1 MIGIGVGDTGST
13 SDAVAVSCIIPAY
26 NSARFIDEAIESV
39 LTQTVPVA
47 EIIVVDDGSTDGT
60 VQALARYGERVRVV
74 RQSNAGPA
82 AARNNGIRNSTGA
95 FIAFLDSDDLWK
107 PEKIEVQLARF
118 DANPELQVC
127 FADLFNFRTITPNAP
142 FRDGYE
148 EIAEWPRVP
157 FSPCTLLARR
167 AAFDTIGEFDETL
180 RRGEDTEWF
189 VRMMMRKV
197 PYEVLKDVLLWRRV
211 HDQNLTLESPPG
223 PQDVIRVLKIALD
236 RRRAEGW

>member
-1 MIGIGVGDTGST
+1 MT
-13 SDAVAVSCIIPAY
+13 AAAVSCIIPAY
-26 NSARFIDEAIESV
+26 NALRFIDETIESV
-39 LTQTVPVA
+39 LGQSVPVA

-60 VQALARYGERVRVV
+60 LQTLAQYGDKVRLIL
-74 RQSNAGPA
+74 QQNAGPA
-82 AARNNGIRNSTGA
+82 AARNNGVRNSHGE
-95 FIAFLDSDDLWK
+95 FLAFLDADDLWTPNK
-107 PEKIEVQLARF
+107 VEMQLARF
-118 DANPELQVC
+118 SANPELQVC
-127 FADLFNFRTITPNAP
+127 FADLFNFRTNSPNAP
-142 FRDGYE
+142 FRDGYTE
-148 EIAEWPRVP
+148 VTDWPRVH

-167 AAFDTIGEFDETL
+167 SAFDTIGNFDETL

-189 VRMMMRKV
+189 VRMMMRKM

>member
-1 MIGIGVGDTGST
+1 MTDTS
-13 SDAVAVSCIIPAY
+13 VSCIIPAY
-26 NSARFIDEAIESV
+26 NAARFIDEAIESV
-39 LTQTVPVA
+39 LAQTVPVA
-47 EIIVVDDGSTDGT
+47 EIIVVDDGSTDNT
-60 VQALARYGERVRVV
+60 IELLSRYGSSVRVLT
-74 RQSNAGPA
+74 QQNAGPA
-82 AARNNGIRNSTGA
+82 AARNNGVRNSTGA

-107 PEKIEVQLARF
+107 AEKTEVQLSRF
-118 DANPELQVC
+118 EQNPDLQVC

-142 FRDGYE
+142 FRDGFE
-148 EIAEWPRVP
+148 ELVEWPRVP

-167 AAFDTIGEFDETL
+167 SAFETIGEFDVSL